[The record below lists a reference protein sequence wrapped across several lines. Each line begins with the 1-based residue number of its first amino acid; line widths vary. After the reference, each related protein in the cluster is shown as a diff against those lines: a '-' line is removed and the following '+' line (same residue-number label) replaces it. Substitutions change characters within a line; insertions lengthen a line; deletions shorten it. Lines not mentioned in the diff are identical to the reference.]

1 MLQRSVERRAV
12 IIKNT
17 AYLRGKF
24 PTLNVLSLCLILCR
38 RASSSSLLSPC
49 LSPSSFSFFLTF
61 RFAARHLLLITPNLH
76 PGKRWEL
83 RYSHSER
90 EDDVNDLFISK
101 SKKEKKKRREWKE
114 GRWEGGI
121 FIGSRR
127 LAGSEAGLLFPTPP
141 PGTWCASPPN

>member
-38 RASSSSLLSPC
+38 RASSSSLLSP
-49 LSPSSFSFFLTF
+49 SFSFFFLTF

-90 EDDVNDLFISK
+90 GRCQWFIHFQI
-101 SKKEKKKRREWKE
+101 KKKRKKKRREWKE